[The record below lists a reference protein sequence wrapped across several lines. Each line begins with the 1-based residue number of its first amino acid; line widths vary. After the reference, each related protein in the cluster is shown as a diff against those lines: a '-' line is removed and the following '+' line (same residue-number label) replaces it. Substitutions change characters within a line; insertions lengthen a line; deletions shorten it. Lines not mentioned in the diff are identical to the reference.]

1 MDWIEDFGGAAAE
14 HFWRVRDGGAGVQGG
29 KTMDGYVELLKRVIE
44 ESGLEG
50 VEIETE
56 AHGKA
61 ALPGFFR
68 AAKNWDFVAVKDGK
82 LLAAIE
88 FKSQVGS
95 VGNNGNNRIEESLG
109 SAHDLQTA
117 IEESGLKESPNVFV
131 GYLMVIE
138 GSADFHKCP
147 AIRMKHFEPLNE
159 FLLKDDEGNY
169 LPSKISKSGV
179 TSFQGISYASR
190 YDQLCRRTMSHRLYD
205 GACVVVLNQTD
216 GSEREFDFVT
226 AETSLQKFLLKF
238 SKHFEVVR
246 DVAKLG

>member
-1 MDWIEDFGGAAAE
+1 MTWIENFGGDAAE

-29 KTMDGYVELLKRVIE
+29 KTMDGYVALLERVIDD
-44 ESGLEG
+44 SGLKG
-50 VEIETE
+50 VQIETQ
-56 AHGKA
+56 AQGRA

-109 SAHDLQTA
+109 SAHDLQTC
-117 IEESGLKESPNVFV
+117 IEESGLRESSNIFV

-138 GSADFHKCP
+138 GSDEFHKCP
-147 AIRMKHFEPLNE
+147 VIRMKHFEPLE
-159 FLLKDDEGNY
+159 DFQLKDGEGNC

-179 TSFQGISYASR
+179 TSFQGISYAER

-205 GACVVVLNQTD
+205 GACVVVLNPDD
-216 GSEREFDFVT
+216 GREREFTYVSPD
-226 AETSLQKFLLKF
+226 TSLQKFLMKF
-238 SKHFEVVR
+238 SNHFKVIGEVEQ
-246 DVAKLG
+246 LG